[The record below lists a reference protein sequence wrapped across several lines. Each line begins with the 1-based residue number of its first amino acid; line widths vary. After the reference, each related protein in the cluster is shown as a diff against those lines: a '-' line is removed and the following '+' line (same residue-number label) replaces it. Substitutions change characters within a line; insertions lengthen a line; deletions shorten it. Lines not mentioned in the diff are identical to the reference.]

1 MTSGAVPSR
10 RAVLRGGAFGGASLM
25 AWRSAGSSQATGAE
39 VTAEPPAG
47 TWDFN
52 RGWLFGGQ
60 YVTGAEQAGYT
71 DGAFAPVTVPHT
83 VVPLSWGDW
92 DHTTWENVF
101 IYRKHFAGDGLT
113 GPGRRVF
120 ADFDGV
126 VCNASVYVN
135 GVSVATNQGGYL
147 PFRAE
152 LSGHLTSGDN
162 VLAVVVDA
170 RWLNVPPDN
179 PPGGT
184 ASVDYLQPGG
194 IYRDVRLRLV
204 PPVFIADVL
213 AQPVNVLTPARRHLR
228 LQVTLDAARVPGGA
242 ATVTAQLL
250 DGSAEV
256 ARAATR
262 VTITA
267 TGTSVVTLTMTGLEQ
282 VGLWSPASPQ
292 LYTLRTTLHPVPGSA
307 AQPHVYDVTTG
318 FREAVF
324 TTDGFYLNGD
334 RQPIFGLNRHQHF
347 PFLGL
352 AACARL
358 QRRDAEILKNELN
371 CTMVRCSHYPQSPH
385 FLDACDELGLMVW
398 EETPGWNYVGDAA
411 FQQLVLG
418 NVHDMVVRDRN
429 RPSVIMWGTRL
440 NETANYVDL
449 YAQTRQTADDLD
461 GTRPTT
467 GAMDIYSTSD
477 WAQDVFGYDDYHSSD
492 GAATLQP
499 PLPGVPYLISEA
511 VGALD
516 GSPTFRWTDS
526 GAVLASQGVMH
537 AQVHDIAQGGAGYA
551 GLLGWC
557 AFDYASLNG
566 GMRIWLNLKTP
577 GVMDLFRVPKPG
589 AGFYRSQV
597 PSADQPVIL
606 PLFFWDYGPSSPVNG
621 PGPDSAIATNC
632 DRLELFV
639 DGRHLGTALPDT
651 DSYPNLACPPAF
663 ADLSVPGT
671 GLPEL
676 RIDGYVG
683 TTLAAT
689 VTMASDP
696 ARDRLGLTVDDTSI
710 VADGSDTTRVT
721 FRALDA
727 YGHQRPYVT
736 GDVTLALTG
745 PGVLVGDNPFAFGT
759 YGGVGGA
766 FVRSTVGGTGRVT
779 VTATHPVLGSARG
792 SVRVTPATGSYL

>member
-25 AWRSAGSSQATGAE
+25 AWRSAGSGRATATE
-39 VTAEPPAG
+39 VTAEPSAG

-60 YVTGAEQAGYT
+60 YVTGAEQAGYA

-83 VVPLSWGDW
+83 VVPLSWAGW

-101 IYRKHFAGDGLT
+101 IYRKHFSGDGLT

-120 ADFDGV
+120 ADFDGA

-135 GVSVATNQGGYL
+135 GVSVATHQGGYL

-204 PPVFIADVL
+204 PPVFIADVF
-213 AQPVNVLTPARRHLR
+213 AQPVNVLTPARRQLR

-242 ATVTAQLL
+242 PTVTAQLL

-256 ARAATR
+256 ARATAR
-262 VTITA
+262 ATITA
-267 TGTSVVTLTMTGLEQ
+267 TGTSVVTLTMTGLDQ
-282 VGLWSPASPQ
+282 VGLWSPDSPK
-292 LYTLRTTLHPVPGSA
+292 LYTLRTTLHPAPGSA

-411 FQQLVLG
+411 FQQIVLD

-449 YAQTRQTADDLD
+449 YAQTRQAADDLD

-467 GAMDIYSTSD
+467 GAMDIYSTTD

-516 GSPTFRWTDS
+516 GSPTFRWIDP

-597 PSADQPVIL
+597 PAADRPVIL
-606 PLFFWDYGPSSPVNG
+606 PLFFWDYGPASPVNG

-651 DSYPNLACPPAF
+651 DGYPNLACPPAF

-696 ARDRLGLTVDDTSI
+696 ARDRLGLTVDDSSI

-745 PGVLVGDNPFAFGT
+745 PGILVGDNPFAFGT
-759 YGGVGGA
+759 DGGVGGA

-792 SVRVTPATGSYL
+792 SVTVTAATGSYR

>member
-1 MTSGAVPSR
+1 M
-10 RAVLRGGAFGGASLM
+10 
-25 AWRSAGSSQATGAE
+25 
-39 VTAEPPAG
+39 
-47 TWDFN
+47 
-52 RGWLFGGQ
+52 
-60 YVTGAEQAGYT
+60 
-71 DGAFAPVTVPHT
+71 
-83 VVPLSWGDW
+83 
-92 DHTTWENVF
+92 
-101 IYRKHFAGDGLT
+101 
-113 GPGRRVF
+113 
-120 ADFDGV
+120 
-126 VCNASVYVN
+126 YVN
-135 GVSVATNQGGYL
+135 GVPVATHQGGYL

-152 LSGHLTSGDN
+152 LTGHLTSGDN

-204 PPVFIADVL
+204 PPVFIADVF
-213 AQPVNVLTPARRHLR
+213 AQPVNVLTPARRQLR
-228 LQVTLDAARVPGGA
+228 LEVTLDAARVPGGA

-256 ARAATR
+256 ARATTR
-262 VTITA
+262 ATITA

-282 VGLWSPASPQ
+282 VGLWSPDSPK

-324 TTDGFYLNGD
+324 ATDGFYLNGD

-449 YAQTRQTADDLD
+449 YAQTRQTGRRPGRDPADHRGDGHLLD
-461 GTRPTT
+461 HRLGPGRVRLRRLPLQRRGGHPAAAAAGRALPDQRGGRRAGRVTDVPVDRPRGRAGQPGRDARP
-467 GAMDIYSTSD
+467 GAR
-477 WAQDVFGYDDYHSSD
+477 HR
-492 GAATLQP
+492 
-499 PLPGVPYLISEA
+499 PG
-511 VGALD
+511 
-516 GSPTFRWTDS
+516 R
-526 GAVLASQGVMH
+526 
-537 AQVHDIAQGGAGYA
+537 AGYA

-597 PSADQPVIL
+597 PPADKPVIL

-639 DGRHLGTALPDT
+639 DGRHLGTARPDT
-651 DSYPNLACPPAF
+651 DGYPNLACPLAF

-792 SVRVTPATGSYL
+792 SVTVTAATGSVPLRFLR